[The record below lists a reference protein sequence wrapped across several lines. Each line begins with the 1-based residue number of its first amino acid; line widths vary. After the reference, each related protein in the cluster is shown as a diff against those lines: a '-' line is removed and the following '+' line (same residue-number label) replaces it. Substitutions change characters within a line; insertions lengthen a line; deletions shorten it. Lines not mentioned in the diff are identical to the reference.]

1 MNFEYITYSTPNNAA
16 KELLEEDIQTNT
28 AIFPDMDKLE
38 GSEVFQYLGDEA
50 DSVYNDMWKEVKSN

>member
-16 KELLEEDIQTNT
+16 KELLEEDIQTNK

-50 DSVYNDMWKEVKSN
+50 DSIYNDMWKEVKSN

>member
-16 KELLEEDIQTNT
+16 KELLEEDIQTNK
-28 AIFPDMDKLE
+28 AIFPDMDELE

-50 DSVYNDMWKEVKSN
+50 DSIYNDMWKEVKSN